1 VLKDT
6 AGAELLL
13 KIAST
18 SVDEMGEDG
27 GEGENGI
34 VDPTAPWVCCI
45 AAPERLGGPRGSA
58 APRVDLRSGS
68 TIHRA
73 T

>member
-34 VDPTAPWVCCI
+34 VDPTAPDN
-45 AAPERLGGPRGSA
+45 GSVPA
-58 APRVDLRSGS
+58 LCRD
-68 TIHRA
+68 
-73 T
+73 